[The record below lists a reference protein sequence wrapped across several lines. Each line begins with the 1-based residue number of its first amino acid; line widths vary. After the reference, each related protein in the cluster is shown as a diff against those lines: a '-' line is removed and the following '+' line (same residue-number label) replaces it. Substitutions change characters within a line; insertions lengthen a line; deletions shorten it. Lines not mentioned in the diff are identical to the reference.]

1 MRKKITLMFVA
12 FLAMAAFAATQAL
25 NLTRRAS
32 TIVTY
37 EKITS
42 LDKLTTGEY
51 LIVCESK
58 GVAFDGSLEKL
69 DVVGNT
75 IEVTPTDGVIESSDA
90 VDAAVFTID
99 VATGYIKSN
108 SGFYIGSSTGDPNS
122 TSNGLKQNDTP
133 KDFWSNTFSFDDDGN
148 AVIIVNT
155 QMALRFNAGSTQLR
169 FRYFKNYG
177 GTQEKIQL
185 YKKVESEAASGG
197 ESLVY
202 DFEAAAA
209 AEENPD
215 NLNGNQNNGQG
226 FFGWE
231 KADKTDSRRNDYKGY
246 TNYTGTNLP
255 EECHVWR
262 RTDRINGN
270 VKDGGLYC
278 PNDREMAIDGLVPGA
293 TVTIIYDATNAAEG
307 SKELIWAMGDGT
319 TETDGVKAGTR
330 TSAIINGAEAVS
342 GETAIPSGTKIKV
355 NPVIPAVKG
364 TGYIVV
370 KVWKKMVIKK
380 IIINLPASVVYDFK
394 AAQEAGETPLANLGY
409 GSPFYVWEKTDK
421 TDSKRQDFKGYKD
434 YVGEN
439 LPAECHV
446 WRRTDRY
453 DQAASWN
460 EDLPGLS
467 CPNDREMVI
476 DGLTAGSIVKIEYNA
491 SNAAEGS
498 KEMIWATGTGAE
510 PNTLAVVGNDNTS
523 AVSGITTIPSGKVIH
538 IVSTDKGYFG
548 FKVKKNMVITKITI
562 GVETPLQDVKKGF
575 GVFINDGSVNGAV
588 TVDKFVAAEG
598 ETVNIVAAPEE
609 NYSLVKVVVVDA
621 EGNEV
626 PVADNKSFVM
636 PASNVTIQSSI
647 FKKVKDL
654 ELTLLEPCNISDAVK
669 EELGADGVVNN
680 LTINLAFNTKYTI
693 TEPLIA
699 AGSVKLIGDN
709 SIIDASSVSDALIQL
724 YENPLADKLNNTD
737 YYAIDNVLIQGV
749 TLNNVKNSIFWD
761 SNVKYCVKNFT
772 IAKSL
777 IKLATKEVKGD
788 AIIAFEA
795 GGAKDYAVKNSTVY
809 NTTTTAAPFL
819 RYPNDANL
827 RSYGYT
833 GEDDT
838 WSFTYK
844 NNTFYNI
851 AKYLDNWYSFEE
863 HYGVYDEASAAA
875 AVFDVQDNIFYNCG
889 SWGYTGAMIMNWR
902 DKGAYKSVTFAHNT
916 FDYTYGENDNN
927 WDWNSNESYTGEVY
941 IMRTMPHFAN
951 VKEGDFT
958 LAIGDKQQKY
968 ETGDPRWLTY
978 YDPAFAEAES
988 VNLYLTNGAEI
999 SSAIANEIYRL
1010 GIDKVGP
1017 IYVGLNEGEYT
1028 IENTIE
1034 APNTFVVYGPQNY
1047 SLTGRAKIDASKLDG
1062 PFVLMSK
1069 EPTLEAN
1076 EKGAYV
1082 GGYVEFYGVDI
1093 NNLKQQL
1100 IYANKT
1106 QYLLDGVAVYDCVI
1120 GIDGTAKKTIFD
1132 FNGGGNTMNLYVLYS
1147 TIWANPT
1154 NGQNGGFFS
1163 SQSSKDVRELDE
1175 EATQIFAIEGSTL
1188 YNITNGKTVNTL
1200 RKNSQDY
1207 QLYYVGGNI
1216 IVDCG
1221 KSNQFLKGLNA
1232 GQAGKDTNWI
1242 VDTNVF
1248 NFGGAI
1254 SAEQQI
1260 GSSEENIKNTIEVL
1274 VNFADAANGDF
1285 RQGGVEMAGDY
1296 RWYDPSVPTAIEE
1309 VKTNVEKFGDGAWYT
1324 IQGVRVDKPAKGM
1337 YIHNGRK
1344 VVVK

>member
-12 FLAMAAFAATQAL
+12 FLAMAAFAATQVL
-25 NLTRRAS
+25 NLSRRAS

-42 LDKLTTGEY
+42 LDQLTTGEY

-58 GVAFDGSLEKL
+58 GVAFDGSLATL

-75 IEVTPTDGVIESSDA
+75 IEVTPTDGVIESSDE

-99 VATGYIKSN
+99 VSTGYIKSN
-108 SGFYIGSSTGDPNS
+108 SGFYIGSSTGDPTS
-122 TSNGLKQNDTP
+122 TSNGLKQSETP
-133 KDFWSNTFSFDDDGN
+133 KDFWNNIFSFDDDGN

-185 YKKVESEAASGG
+185 YKKVESSAGKDET
-197 ESLVY
+197 LVY

-215 NLNGNQNNGQG
+215 NFNGNQNNGQG

-246 TNYTGTNLP
+246 TNYKGTNLP

-262 RTDRINGN
+262 RSDRINGN

-278 PNDREMAIDGLVPGA
+278 PSDKEMAIDGLVPGA

-307 SKELIWAMGDGT
+307 SKELIWAMGDGST
-319 TETDGVKAGTR
+319 KTDGVEAGTR
-330 TSAIINGAEAVS
+330 TSAIINGVEAVS
-342 GETAIPSGTKIKV
+342 GETPIPSGTKIKV
-355 NPVIPAVKG
+355 NPIIPAVKG
-364 TGYIVV
+364 SGYIVV

-380 IIINLPASVVYDFK
+380 VIIEKPAPTVYDFK
-394 AAQEAGETPLANLGY
+394 GAQEAGETPLVNLGY
-409 GSPFYVWEKTDK
+409 GSPFYVWEKVDK
-421 TDSKRQDFKGYKD
+421 ADSRRQDFKGYKD
-434 YVGEN
+434 YSGEN

-446 WRRTDRY
+446 WRRSDRY
-453 DQAASWN
+453 DQAASWKEN
-460 EDLPGLS
+460 LPGLN

-476 DGLTAGSIVKIEYNA
+476 DGLTAGSAVKIEYDA
-491 SNAAEGS
+491 TNAAEGS

-510 PNTLAVVGNDNTS
+510 PNTLAVVGNDNTT

-562 GVETPLQDVKKGF
+562 GVETPLQDVKKGY
-575 GVFINDGSVNGAV
+575 GVFINGGSVNGAV

-598 ETVNIVAAPEE
+598 ETVTIKASPEE
-609 NYSLVKVVVVDA
+609 GYSLVDVVIVDA

-626 PVADNKSFVM
+626 PVVDNKTFVM
-636 PASNVTIQSSI
+636 PASNVTIKSAT
-647 FKKVKDL
+647 FKKVKDVVL
-654 ELTLLEPCNISDAVK
+654 NLLEPCNISEALN
-669 EELGADGVVNN
+669 EELGTDGVANN
-680 LTINLAFNTKYTI
+680 LTINLAFSTNYTI
-693 TEPLIA
+693 TEPLVA
-699 AGSVKLIGDN
+699 AGSIKLIGEN
-709 SIIDASSVSDALIQL
+709 SVIDASALSDAFIKL
-724 YENPLADKLNNTD
+724 YENPISSRVNNTD
-737 YYAIDNVLIQGV
+737 YYGIDNVLIQGV
-749 TLNNVKNSIFWD
+749 TLNNVRNSLFWD
-761 SNVKYCVKNFT
+761 NNVKYCVKNFM
-772 IAKSL
+772 IDNAL
-777 IKLATKEVKGD
+777 IMLATEAVKGD
-788 AIIAFEA
+788 AIISFEA
-795 GGAKDYAVKNSTVY
+795 GGAKDYAVKSSTVY
-809 NTTTTAAPFL
+809 NTTTVAIPFL
-819 RYPNDANL
+819 RYPYDAYL
-827 RSYGYT
+827 RNYGYN
-833 GEDDT
+833 GADDT

-844 NNTFYNI
+844 NNTFYNV
-851 AKYLDNWYSFEE
+851 ARDENGWVTFEA
-863 HYGVYDEASAAA
+863 HYGVYDDASAQA
-875 AVFDVQDNIFYNCG
+875 AVFDVQNNIFYNSG
-889 SWGYTGAMIMNWR
+889 SWANTGGMIMGER
-902 DKGAYKSVTFAHNT
+902 DKGAYKSVTFTHNT
-916 FDYTYGENDNN
+916 YIWTIENDNY
-927 WDWNSNESYTGEVY
+927 WYWNSNDGYTGEVY
-941 IMRTMPHFAN
+941 IMRTKPHFADAD
-951 VKEGDFT
+951 KGDFT
-958 LAIGDKQQKY
+958 LGIGDKQQKF

-978 YDPAFAEAES
+978 YDPAFAEAEY
-988 VNLYLTNGAEI
+988 VDLYLTDGAEI
-999 SSAIANEIYRL
+999 SSAIANEIYKQ
-1010 GIDKVGP
+1010 GIDKLGP
-1017 IYVGLNEGEYT
+1017 IYVGLSEGEYT

-1034 APNTFVVYGPQNY
+1034 APNSFVVYGPQNY
-1047 SLTGRAKIDASKLDG
+1047 SLTGRATIDATKLDG

-1082 GGYVEFYGVDI
+1082 GGYVEFIGADI

-1100 IYANKT
+1100 VYANKT
-1106 QYLLDGVAVYDCVI
+1106 QYLLNDVAVVDCII

-1132 FNGGGNTMNLYVLYS
+1132 FNGGGNTKNLLVLSS

>member
-1 MRKKITLMFVA
+1 M
-12 FLAMAAFAATQAL
+12 AMAAFAATQAL
-25 NLTRRAS
+25 NLSRRAA
-32 TIVTY
+32 TVVTY

-58 GVAFDGSLEKL
+58 GVAFDGSLETL

-75 IEVTPTDGVIESSDA
+75 IEVTPADGVIESSDA

-99 VATGYIKSN
+99 VSTGYIKSK
-108 SGFYIGSSTGDPNS
+108 SGFYIGSSTNDPNS
-122 TSNGLKQNDTP
+122 TSNGLKQNATP
-133 KDFWSNTFSFDDDGN
+133 KDFWNNAFSFDDDGN
-148 AVIIVNT
+148 AVIIVNK
-155 QMALRFNAGSTQLR
+155 QMALRFNPGSTQLR
-169 FRYFKNYG
+169 FRYFKNNG
-177 GTQEKIQL
+177 GTMEKIQL
-185 YKKVESEAASGG
+185 YKKVESEAAGGG

-209 AEENPD
+209 AEENPE
-215 NLNGNQNNGQG
+215 NFNGNQNNGQG
-226 FFGWE
+226 FYGWE

-255 EECHVWR
+255 AECHVWR
-262 RTDRINGN
+262 RSDRINGN

-278 PNDREMAIDGLVPGA
+278 PSDKEMAIDGLVPGA

-307 SKELIWAMGDGT
+307 CKELIWAMGDGT
-319 TETDGVKAGTR
+319 TKTDGVEAGTR
-330 TSAIINGAEAVS
+330 TSAIINGVEAVS
-342 GETAIPSGTKIKV
+342 GETHIPSGTKITV
-355 NPVIPAVKG
+355 NPIIPAVKG
-364 TGYIVV
+364 SGYIVV
-370 KVWKKMVIKK
+370 RVWKKMVIKK
-380 IIINLPASVVYDFK
+380 IIINLPASAVYDFK
-394 AAQEAGETPLANLGY
+394 AAQEAGETPLANLGF
-409 GSPFYVWEKTDK
+409 GSPFYVWEKIDK

-434 YVGEN
+434 YTGEN

-476 DGLTAGSIVKIEYNA
+476 DGLTAGSIVKIEYDA
-491 SNAAEGS
+491 TNAAEGS

-548 FKVKKNMVITKITI
+548 FKVKKNMVITKVTI
-562 GVETPLQDVKKGF
+562 GIETPLQDVKKGY
-575 GVFINDGSVNGAV
+575 GVFINDGFVNGAV
-588 TVDKFVAAEG
+588 SVDKFVAAEG
-598 ETVNIVAAPEE
+598 ETVTIVAAPEE
-609 NYSLVKVVVVDA
+609 EYSLVKVVVVDA
-621 EGNEV
+621 GGNEV
-626 PVADNKSFVM
+626 PVADNKTFVM
-636 PASNVTIQSSI
+636 PASNVTIKSAT
-647 FKKVKDL
+647 FKNVKDL
-654 ELTLLEPCNISDAVK
+654 ELTLLEPCDISKAVK
-669 EELGADGVVNN
+669 EELGADGVANN

-699 AGSVKLIGDN
+699 AGSIKLIGDN

-737 YYAIDNVLIQGV
+737 YYGIDNVLIQGV

-772 IAKSL
+772 IVKSL
-777 IKLATKEVKGD
+777 IKLATKAVKGD

-809 NTTTTAAPFL
+809 NTTTTTAMFL
-819 RYPNDANL
+819 KYQDDASL
-827 RSYGYT
+827 RRYGYD
-833 GEDDT
+833 GADDT

-851 AKYLDNWYSFEE
+851 ARDENNWVTFEA
-863 HYGVYDEASAAA
+863 HWGVYDDASAQA

-889 SWGYTGAMIMNWR
+889 DWANTGGMIMGWR
-902 DKGAYKSVTFAHNT
+902 AKGDYKSVTFAHNT
-916 FDYTYGENDNN
+916 YIWTTENDNY
-927 WDWNSNESYTGEVY
+927 WYWNSNDGYTGEVY
-941 IMRTMPHFAN
+941 IMRTKPHFAN

-958 LAIGDKQQKY
+958 LAIGDKQQKF

-978 YDPAFAEAES
+978 YDPAFAEAE
-988 VNLYLTNGAEI
+988 VVDLYLTDGAEI
-999 SSAIANEIYRL
+999 SSAIANEAYRL
-1010 GIDKVGP
+1010 GIDKLGP
-1017 IYVGLNEGEYT
+1017 IYVGLDEGEYT

-1034 APNTFVVYGPQNY
+1034 SPNTFVIYGPGNN
-1047 SLTGRAKIDASKLDG
+1047 SLTGRAAIDASKLDG

-1069 EPTLEAN
+1069 EPTLNAN

-1082 GGYVEFYGVDI
+1082 GSFVEFYGVDI

-1100 IYANKT
+1100 VYANKT

-1132 FNGGGNTMNLYVLYS
+1132 FNGGGNTKELLVLYS

-1175 EATQIFAIEGSTL
+1175 EATQIFALEGSTL

-1200 RKNSQDY
+1200 RKNSQAY
-1207 QLYYVGGNI
+1207 QLYYVHNNI
-1216 IVDCG
+1216 VVDCG

-1232 GQAGKDTNWI
+1232 GQAGKDTNWE

-1248 NFGGAI
+1248 NFDGTI

-1285 RQGGVEMAGDY
+1285 RQGGVEMAGDP

-1309 VKTNVEKFGDGAWYT
+1309 VKAGVEKAEDGAWYT
-1324 IQGVRVDKPAKGM
+1324 IQGIRVDRPTKGM